1 MQYGVGQTERI
12 HGIAGFHLKTE
23 AAVKAQ
29 SLRILL
35 VDIHPACAE
44 GQRLPHE
51 CRTDAPAAGLRRYE
65 EHLYAVAL
73 HAEKGA
79 WSTIFFRIEEKGDFL
94 QALFNEGAQ
103 IFYIVLFQKVM
114 RGEDGT
120 FPDGEEAFHKV
131 RPSFF
136 FFGLRYL
143 HSRFA

>member
-1 MQYGVGQTERI
+1 MQYGVGQTEAVQLVPR
-12 HGIAGFHLKTE
+12 GNLKAK

-35 VDIHPACAE
+35 VDIHPACTE

-103 IFYIVLFQKVM
+103 IVHVAFPQKKM
-114 RGEDGT
+114 RS
-120 FPDGEEAFHKV
+120 PD
-131 RPSFF
+131 
-136 FFGLRYL
+136 
-143 HSRFA
+143 